1 MADLDQ
7 KSKAVQIEVKKL
19 PDCTNW
25 TDFMHYCINV
35 RDLDR
40 ISRPISELYRETMP
54 RFFMEKANLG
64 AYLRQNLFL
73 SIPYV
78 DAS

>member
-1 MADLDQ
+1 
-7 KSKAVQIEVKKL
+7 
-19 PDCTNW
+19 
-25 TDFMHYCINV
+25 MHYCINV

-40 ISRPISELYRETMP
+40 ISRPISELYRETVP
-54 RFFMEKANLG
+54 QFFMEKANLS